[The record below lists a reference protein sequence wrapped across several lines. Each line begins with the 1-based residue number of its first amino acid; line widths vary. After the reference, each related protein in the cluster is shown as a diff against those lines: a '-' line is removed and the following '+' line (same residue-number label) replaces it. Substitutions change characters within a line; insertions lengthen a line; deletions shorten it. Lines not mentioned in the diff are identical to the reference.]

1 MTLFPLLALTLAA
14 PAAHAGDPQTHID
27 AGLYTDFPT
36 SVGLRATVELPSRVR
51 FSLGGGL
58 FPDPYLA
65 SIQGVATNAGWYSES
80 LATLIDRALSR
91 ARVVQPRIGYRPW
104 EQRGFWFATGFQ
116 RVFAVGAE
124 AESVEVATA
133 MEQTNSDQDYF
144 LESRLDMLTIEA
156 GWEWCIQERL
166 TVRTSLGG
174 AFTVGAQ
181 TEARPV
187 TGDDAPFERV
197 REVGRTALETYL
209 NDTYTRYIHTPTV
222 GVELGYRFR

>member
-14 PAAHAGDPQTHID
+14 SSARAGEAQTHID

-51 FSLGGGL
+51 VSLGGGR

-65 SIQGVATNAGWYSES
+65 SIQSVATSAGWYSES

-116 RVFAVGAE
+116 RVSAVGAE
-124 AESVEVATA
+124 ADSVEVATA
-133 MEQTNSDQDYF
+133 MAQTNSDQDYF
-144 LESRLDMLTIEA
+144 LESRLNMVTIDA

-166 TVRTSLGG
+166 VVRTSLGG

-181 TEARPV
+181 TEASPL
-187 TGDDAPFERV
+187 TGDDAPFQRA
-197 REVGRTALETYL
+197 REIGRTALETYL
-209 NDTYTRYIHTPTV
+209 NDTYTQYVHTPTV
-222 GVELGYRFR
+222 GVEVGYRFR